1 MTTTEKPMPQSHS
14 PHSKGILLL
23 ILALL
28 AVFLLLTL
36 ATFEKP

>member
-23 ILALL
+23 
-28 AVFLLLTL
+28 TL